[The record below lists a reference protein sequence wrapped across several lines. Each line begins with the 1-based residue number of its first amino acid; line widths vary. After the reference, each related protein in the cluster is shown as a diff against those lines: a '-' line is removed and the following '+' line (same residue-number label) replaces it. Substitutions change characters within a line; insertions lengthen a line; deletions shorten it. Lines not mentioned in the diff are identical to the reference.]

1 MWIFGNETSSGIDD
15 PMWCGI
21 ARFTRRTVALFR
33 ISLCSLDRPV
43 STSQGTACLVELVKR
58 GGPNVMFR
66 GSLPRMIEISLGG
79 VLYFSAMAATKK
91 ALGWVDE
98 EDEEPDEKKGE

>member
-1 MWIFGNETSSGIDD
+1 
-15 PMWCGI
+15 
-21 ARFTRRTVALFR
+21 
-33 ISLCSLDRPV
+33 
-43 STSQGTACLVELVKR
+43 
-58 GGPNVMFR
+58 MFR